1 MITAFS
7 NIHLVPLLVILTACS
22 IAIFLVVW
30 FLLNSFYS
38 KISGKWSFINL
49 FVDKTRGKGES
60 PLIKKYGLFGLALL
74 IAITFPTMGVY
85 GGTILSWL
93 LGMKLWSSL
102 IAVVSGATVSN
113 SIVLLSVFGISQAI
127 S

>member
-22 IAIFLVVW
+22 ITIFLVVW

-38 KISGKWSFINL
+38 KISGKWSFINR

-74 IAITFPTMGVY
+74 IAIPFPTMGVY

-102 IAVVSGATVSN
+102 IAVVSGVTISN
-113 SIVLLSVFGISQAI
+113 SIVLLSLFGI
-127 S
+127 